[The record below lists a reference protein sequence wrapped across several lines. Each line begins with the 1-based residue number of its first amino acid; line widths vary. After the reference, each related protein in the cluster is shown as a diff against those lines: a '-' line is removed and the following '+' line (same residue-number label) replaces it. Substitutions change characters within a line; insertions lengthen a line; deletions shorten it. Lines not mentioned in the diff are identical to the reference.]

1 MVTPLGV
8 GSPAQRLR
16 ASPSSGSRPV
26 AGRTARWQVD
36 EEQDWPLTAPHG
48 RPRPRVL
55 QGFPGTPRCEGALS
69 SDPCAHLPL
78 PRAICCI
85 LEIWMDYYQ
94 EDFCRLPQSA
104 SLKKILEFIRQR
116 MPGTDVELRARR
128 YLQQLRRLHAAEPE
142 AGASARA
149 KDPEALPEP
158 APAPTVGPAASD
170 GLEVLEA
177 ALAAGAE
184 GLAPAEVPA
193 GEAKP
198 LQIAVTALDHGCALD
213 EPRAPAATP
222 EEEQALAPAIGV
234 PRVPE
239 PPIASGTTGFNL
251 CAAP

>member
-1 MVTPLGV
+1 MIWE
-8 GSPAQRLR
+8 
-16 ASPSSGSRPV
+16 
-26 AGRTARWQVD
+26 GR
-36 EEQDWPLTAPHG
+36 G
-48 RPRPRVL
+48 KSVL
-55 QGFPGTPRCEGALS
+55 VV
-69 SDPCAHLPL
+69 
-78 PRAICCI
+78 I
-85 LEIWMDYYQ
+85 L
-94 EDFCRLPQSA
+94 CL
-104 SLKKILEFIRQR
+104 L
-116 MPGTDVELRARR
+116 
-128 YLQQLRRLHAAEPE
+128 AAT
-142 AGASARA
+142 ASARA

-170 GLEVLEA
+170 GPEVLEA

-198 LQIAVTALDHGCALD
+198 LQIVVTALDHGCALD

>member
-1 MVTPLGV
+1 M
-8 GSPAQRLR
+8 
-16 ASPSSGSRPV
+16 

-69 SDPCAHLPL
+69 SDPCAHLSL

-142 AGASARA
+142 AGGE
-149 KDPEALPEP
+149 EAWGWPSWGQGVPGGSSLYAAGPGAGGGLTP
-158 APAPTVGPAASD
+158 HPTGCSLGTPPR
-170 GLEVLEA
+170 
-177 ALAAGAE
+177 ALALTHIE
-184 GLAPAEVPA
+184 W
-193 GEAKP
+193 
-198 LQIAVTALDHGCALD
+198 
-213 EPRAPAATP
+213 R
-222 EEEQALAPAIGV
+222 EEWP
-234 PRVPE
+234 
-239 PPIASGTTGFNL
+239 
-251 CAAP
+251 

>member
-1 MVTPLGV
+1 MIRGMPPP
-8 GSPAQRLR
+8 SPRYGCIA
-16 ASPSSGSRPV
+16 AACGGDD
-26 AGRTARWQVD
+26 A
-36 EEQDWPLTAPHG
+36 
-48 RPRPRVL
+48 VL
-55 QGFPGTPRCEGALS
+55 QRWKL
-69 SDPCAHLPL
+69 
-78 PRAICCI
+78 AICCI

-142 AGASARA
+142 AGATASARA

-170 GLEVLEA
+170 GPEVLEA

-198 LQIAVTALDHGCALD
+198 LQIVVTALDHGCALD

-222 EEEQALAPAIGV
+222 EEEQALATCNRGPQSARAANCLWDNWLQPLRSPLTTSGARPQLPTAGLVMPAAQRRLAFPCHFTVSI
-234 PRVPE
+234 
-239 PPIASGTTGFNL
+239 F
-251 CAAP
+251 

>member
-1 MVTPLGV
+1 M
-8 GSPAQRLR
+8 
-16 ASPSSGSRPV
+16 

-69 SDPCAHLPL
+69 SDPCAHLSL

-142 AGASARA
+142 AGGE
-149 KDPEALPEP
+149 EAWGWPSWGQG
-158 APAPTVGPAASD
+158 GPHGSS
-170 GLEVLEA
+170 VR
-177 ALAAGAE
+177 AAGP
-184 GLAPAEVPA
+184 GA
-193 GEAKP
+193 GVRLTPHPHELQAVDTSQGSLSGWKSVLDLGGTWKVRPGGDTLSSWSYSFGPSKRP
-198 LQIAVTALDHGCALD
+198 LST
-213 EPRAPAATP
+213 
-222 EEEQALAPAIGV
+222 
-234 PRVPE
+234 
-239 PPIASGTTGFNL
+239 SGARPSPNCGACCL
-251 CAAP
+251 GWA